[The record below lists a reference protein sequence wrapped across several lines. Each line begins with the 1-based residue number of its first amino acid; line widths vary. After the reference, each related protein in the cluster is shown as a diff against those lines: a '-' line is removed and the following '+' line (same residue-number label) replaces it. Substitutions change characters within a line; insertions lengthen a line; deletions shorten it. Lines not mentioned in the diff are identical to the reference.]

1 MKRPVVKS
9 TISTVEE
16 AIELI
21 TQVSKQ
27 LAVEVVLDE
36 AHDTTNCPCCLY
48 MYNGQVL
55 RQDIRGVNQG
65 RGNTRPVVRSYIE
78 HLVTGGSQKVPGD
91 NSPHSSCDEDITMM
105 MMEGEGDDRS
115 RNIYTCTLDM
125 FHLQFETTDAEIV
138 VHRISLSD
146 NYTQLM

>member
-1 MKRPVVKS
+1 MLPV
-9 TISTVEE
+9 
-16 AIELI
+16 
-21 TQVSKQ
+21 
-27 LAVEVVLDE
+27 
-36 AHDTTNCPCCLY
+36 C
-48 MYNGQVL
+48 NGQVL

-78 HLVTGGSQKVPGD
+78 HLVTGGPQKGPGD
-91 NSPHSSCDEDITMM
+91 DNSTNSCTLDI
-105 MMEGEGDDRS
+105 MEDDRS

-138 VHRISLSD
+138 VHKISLSD